1 MDFNAGELRNLEAL
15 LEQWAD
21 FFDVIE
27 CIISIFVSFAAMNGV
42 AVEAEAI
49 IEALV
54 FALGLS
60 NELGAEFFEGVELT
74 VVDGEIRDDGTAGVL
89 RWHGIWYVGC

>member
-27 CIISIFVSFAAMNGV
+27 CSISIFVSFAAMNGV

-74 VVDGEIRDDGTAGVL
+74 VVDGEIRGDGTAGVL